1 MTALLILAALLQGDS
16 IDSPFGL
23 AQDKQDKGF
32 ATTKEA
38 MQKVQLVV
46 GEWTGTGV
54 PENTKDAAWTE
65 KCSCTFKIDKEKNE
79 YALVFTYAEGRL
91 MKEGVLSYDLKRKIY
106 RFDLTRPDGSKRAYE
121 GKLADTTLTLEQPAE
136 KDAQSERLEWN
147 LLRDNNYF
155 INVEMRK
162 AGAKSWEQ
170 THNVRFRKEGVPF
183 VRGEGPKCVVT
194 GGMGSIAVSYKDK
207 TYYVC

>member
-1 MTALLILAALLQGDS
+1 MMTTLLFVLSLLQG
-16 IDSPFGL
+16 
-23 AQDKQDKGF
+23 DKGF

-38 MQKVQLVV
+38 MQKIQLVV

-54 PENTKDAAWTE
+54 PENEKDPSWTE
-65 KCSCTFKIDKEKNE
+65 KCSCTFKIDKEKDE
-79 YALVFTYAEGRL
+79 YTLVFTYTDGKL
-91 MKEGVLSYDLKRKIY
+91 MKEGVVSYDLKKKVY
-106 RFDLTRPDGSKRAYE
+106 RFALTRPDGAKMTYE
-121 GKLADTTLTLEQPAE
+121 GKLVDTTLTVEQIVEAE
-136 KDAQSERLEWN
+136 VDRERLEWN

-155 INVEMRK
+155 INVERRK

-183 VRGEGPKCVVT
+183 VRGEAPKCVVT
-194 GGMGSIAVSYKDK
+194 GGSGSIAVSYKDK